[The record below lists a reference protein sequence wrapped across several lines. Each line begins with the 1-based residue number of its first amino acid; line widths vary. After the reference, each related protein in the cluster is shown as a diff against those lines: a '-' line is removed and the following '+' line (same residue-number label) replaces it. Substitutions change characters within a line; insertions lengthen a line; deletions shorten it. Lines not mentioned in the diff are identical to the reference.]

1 MCTQCTFKYKSLQ
14 TNEIRSQYK
23 IYKDIHVK
31 GAFIMTVINT
41 RKLRKIGNSKVLTIP
56 EEAIKA
62 LDVEEGQSIAFN
74 VANGQVVLEAVKII
88 DDNERDI
95 LNIAN
100 QVSQQYDSA
109 LKDLVNR

>member
-1 MCTQCTFKYKSLQ
+1 M
-14 TNEIRSQYK
+14 
-23 IYKDIHVK
+23 
-31 GAFIMTVINT
+31 AVINT
-41 RKLRKIGNSKVLTIP
+41 RKLRKIGNSKVVTMP
-56 EEAIKA
+56 EDVIKT
-62 LDVEEGQSIAFN
+62 LNVEEGQSIAFN
-74 VANGQVVLEAVKII
+74 VVNGQVVLEAVKV

>member
-1 MCTQCTFKYKSLQ
+1 
-14 TNEIRSQYK
+14 
-23 IYKDIHVK
+23 
-31 GAFIMTVINT
+31 MTVINT

-74 VANGQVVLEAVKII
+74 VANGQVVLEAVKV